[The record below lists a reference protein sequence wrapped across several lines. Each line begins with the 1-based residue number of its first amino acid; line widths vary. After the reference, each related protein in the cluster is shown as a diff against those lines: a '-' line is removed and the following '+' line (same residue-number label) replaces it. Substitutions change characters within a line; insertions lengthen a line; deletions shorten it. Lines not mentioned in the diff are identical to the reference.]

1 LSKAKEDEMKD
12 KNASEWEKMSAEVMS
27 GMREWVAQHP
37 RATFA
42 EIERET
48 MRRMAQLQA
57 RMMEDIVRAR
67 EAEQVKE
74 SVEILRCPECGAEMR
89 PRGKRKRRIQVQGG
103 QEVTIQRSYW
113 VCPKCG
119 AGIFPPG

>member
-1 LSKAKEDEMKD
+1 MSG
-12 KNASEWEKMSAEVMS
+12 KNASEWEKLSSEIMS

-48 MRRMAQLQA
+48 MKRTAQLQA
-57 RMMEDIVRAR
+57 RMMENIVEAM
-67 EAEQVKE
+67 EAEQVRE
-74 SVEILRCPECGAEMR
+74 GVGMVRCPDCGAEMH
-89 PRGKRKRRIQVQGG
+89 PRGKRKRRIQAQGG
-103 QEVTIQRSYW
+103 QEVTIQRDYM

-119 AGIFPPG
+119 AGFFPPR